1 MSFDFNGFGVIIKDF
16 LNSFVKYIYSFLE
29 VLYEVI
35 YRDEYWYNGIERN
48 MKINLLDL
56 VIIIIFLWY
65 LKLNFDLI
73 KRIFLFF
80 NEVIFWL
87 YNEVD
92 IILCL

>member
-56 VIIIIFLWY
+56 VIIIIFL
-65 LKLNFDLI
+65 
-73 KRIFLFF
+73 
-80 NEVIFWL
+80 
-87 YNEVD
+87 
-92 IILCL
+92 

>member
-80 NEVIFWL
+80 NEVNIL
-87 YNEVD
+87 
-92 IILCL
+92 II